1 MKFIPLLF
9 LILLALFGVSVELNP
24 NAQAWQLLIGFHAA
38 GLAAMTWVSL
48 WGLRQRPKAK
58 GFWFIGLQL
67 LAFRIAYFPI
77 VVFSATVS
85 CYIELLVDI
94 LGFNVPI
101 KIFPELFVSAAVFFA
116 LINYALFLALTGRF
130 SVLALIV
137 ILGWPAV
144 LISFANQQDLT
155 ILPDNN
161 WADLQ
166 LPTVSLPQANPYG
179 AALKADNSLGQKM
192 IGLSGYVLYDY
203 IPNSPWAQA
212 VQGTLEQAYLKHP
225 EGNAHDQLTYHYAAF
240 LAAHRAK
247 SL

>member
-9 LILLALFGVSVELNP
+9 LILLALLGVSVELNP

-38 GLAAMTWVSL
+38 GLAAITCVSL
-48 WGLRQRPKAK
+48 WGIKQLTKTKR
-58 GFWFIGLQL
+58 FWFIGLQL

-85 CYIELLVDI
+85 CYTELLLNTLGVDT
-94 LGFNVPI
+94 PI

-116 LINYALFLALTGRF
+116 MISYTLFWALTER
-130 SVLALIV
+130 LAVQVLIV
-137 ILGWPAV
+137 ILGLPAV
-144 LISFANQQDLT
+144 LISFANQQDFT
-155 ILPDNN
+155 VLPDNN

-166 LPTVSLPQANPYG
+166 LPMVSLPKANPYD
-179 AALKADNSLGQKM
+179 AALKANNSLGQKV

-212 VQGTLEQAYLKHP
+212 VQGTLEQAYLNHP

-240 LAAHRAK
+240 LAAHRTK
-247 SL
+247 